1 MLSQS
6 WNRLQ
11 REVEIPVRVLRLAG
25 LGTGSVVLMEPGEAH
40 VGVKTQNSGL
50 GVLGLGPASGTSP
63 ADRGKDLPAAE
74 GWQVGSNRP
83 VRPVW
88 PEILERRERRAEAHG
103 LSLWCPLTGRML
115 RGPGRGSGRKP

>member
-50 GVLGLGPASGTSP
+50 GVLGSGTSLRHLTSRQREGPAS
-63 ADRGKDLPAAE
+63 
-74 GWQVGSNRP
+74 
-83 VRPVW
+83 
-88 PEILERRERRAEAHG
+88 
-103 LSLWCPLTGRML
+103 C
-115 RGPGRGSGRKP
+115 